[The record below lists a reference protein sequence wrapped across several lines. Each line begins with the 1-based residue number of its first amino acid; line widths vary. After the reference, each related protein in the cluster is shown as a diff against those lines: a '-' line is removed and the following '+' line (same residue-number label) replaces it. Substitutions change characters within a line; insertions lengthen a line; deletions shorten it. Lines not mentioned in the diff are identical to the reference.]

1 MNSVLATEK
10 LRAEMARFGATP
22 YLLTQG
28 EDGRPHASTVS
39 IEWQG
44 DRILA
49 STGAR
54 SAANVAARPLLSLLW
69 PPVEPGGYSLF
80 VDGEGRV
87 IGSGADIRIGVTPT
101 RGVLQRPGKSAASTA
116 GGCSSDCIPLLG

>member
-1 MNSVLATEK
+1 MSAAPATDK
-10 LRAEMARFGATP
+10 LRAEIARYGESP

-28 EDGRPHASTVS
+28 DDGRPHAVAVS

-49 STGAR
+49 SAGTR

-87 IGSGADIRIGVTPT
+87 IGSGAGTRISVTPT
-101 RGVLQRPGKSAASTA
+101 RGVLQRPGKAAVSTA
-116 GGCSSDCIPLLG
+116 RGCSSDCIPLLG

>member
-1 MNSVLATEK
+1 MSATPATDT
-10 LRAEMARFGATP
+10 LRAESARFGATP

-28 EDGRPHASTVS
+28 ENGRPHAVAVS

-49 STGAR
+49 SAGSR
-54 SAANVAARPLLSLLW
+54 SAANIAARPLLSLLW

-87 IGSGADIRIGVTPT
+87 IGSGAETRISVTPT
-101 RGVLQRPGKSAASTA
+101 RGVLQRPGEAATSTA
-116 GGCSSDCIPLLG
+116 RGCSSDCIPLLG

>member
-1 MNSVLATEK
+1 MNATPDSGK
-10 LRAEMARFGATP
+10 LRAESARYGANA

-28 EDGRPHASTVS
+28 NDGRPHAVAVS

-49 STGAR
+49 SAGSR

-69 PPVEPGGYSLF
+69 PPAEPGGYSLY

-87 IGSGADIRIGVTPT
+87 IGSGADTRISVTPT
-101 RGVLQRPGKSAASTA
+101 RGVLQRSGEPAVTTA
-116 GGCSSDCIPLLG
+116 RGCGSDCVPLLG

>member
-1 MNSVLATEK
+1 MNATPATDK
-10 LRAEMARFGATP
+10 VRAESARFGVAP

-28 EDGRPHASTVS
+28 EDGRPHAVAVS

-49 STGAR
+49 SCGAR

-69 PPVEPGGYSLF
+69 PPHEPGGYSLF
-80 VDGEGRV
+80 IDGEGRV
-87 IGSGADIRIGVTPT
+87 TGTGADTRIVVTPT
-101 RGVLQRPGKSAASTA
+101 RGVLQRPGRPVSST
-116 GGCSSDCIPLLG
+116 GRGCSSDCIPLLG